1 MTASGK
7 ADQGY
12 VRKHNASLVLHQ
24 LRLHAPL
31 SRADL
36 AKRIGLNRSTISS
49 IIAQLLEEGFV
60 HETELQT
67 DKVGRPG
74 LSLELNPEGGCALGV
89 EIGVQFVHVILTD
102 FVANIQW
109 RRRIRIAETEPQ
121 ETYLHIAQEM
131 ARQALTKAN
140 ELEMRVLGIGICLPG
155 MVDVRTGEL
164 KYAPNLKWHDIP
176 IRQKWVERFGLP
188 VFVENDANAAAMGE
202 YYFGVARD
210 APNFIYL
217 SAGAG
222 LGGGIVID
230 GQLFRGRGGFAGEI
244 GHMTIDP
251 NGEPCIC
258 GKRGCWE
265 TLVGPR
271 TVIEKYKRRSDW
283 GGPSTLRQ
291 DLEDIGF
298 AEIVEAAGIGDLV
311 AMAVLQDVG
320 TYLGIGIANLVN
332 VFNPQLV
339 VLGGELSVAGELLV
353 PVIIETVKQNS
364 LFPMRTALSIV
375 PSSHGTDH
383 CVLGAVALILDDL
396 LGEPVYRDDLFAE
409 E

>member
-271 TVIEKYKRRSDW
+271 TVIEKYKQRSDW

-298 AEIVEAAGIGDLV
+298 AEIVEAAWHRR
-311 AMAVLQDVG
+311 
-320 TYLGIGIANLVN
+320 
-332 VFNPQLV
+332 
-339 VLGGELSVAGELLV
+339 LGGDG
-353 PVIIETVKQNS
+353 
-364 LFPMRTALSIV
+364 
-375 PSSHGTDH
+375 
-383 CVLGAVALILDDL
+383 CVTGCGNL
-396 LGEPVYRDDLFAE
+396 LGDRHRKSG
-409 E
+409 